1 MRAFLMSVIVT
12 GLLAAGTAVVLSKIQ
27 KDATM
32 AYSTTGA
39 RVTQE

>member
-1 MRAFLMSVIVT
+1 MRAFLLSVIVAA
-12 GLLAAGTAVVLSKIQ
+12 LLAAGTAMVLSNIQ

-32 AYSTTGA
+32 AYSTAGA